1 MSNFLENILATFF
14 FFLEDPCYQTGTNF
28 VWRSPF
34 VYIFK
39 LFSLHFLRTFS
50 AKFSY
55 GYFYFAILLY
65 ILFSNHGIYIHT
77 VAQVE
82 TFLVGP
88 S

>member
-1 MSNFLENILATFF
+1 MSNLLENILATFF
-14 FFLEDPCYQTGTNF
+14 FKTHVIKLGTNF
-28 VWRSPF
+28 VWWSPF

-50 AKFSY
+50 AKIAF

-65 ILFSNHGIYIHT
+65 ILFSNHGIYTQWHK
-77 VAQVE
+77 QK
-82 TFLVGP
+82 L